1 LIKAAVDAAGPYCW
15 VQFQSLF
22 WRKDHAVGGHD
33 RESVGTHRV
42 YARERFA
49 DFFLPGLFP
58 LLRSRA
64 ACLRVFFDAL
74 PFFGAGDFTP
84 ARRALDKP
92 IAIAY
97 LLEDSIQRLRRL
109 KSGLHPE
116 VRIHILMEL
125 LRRAT
130 VLFGTANPVSNQT
143 R

>member
-1 LIKAAVDAAGPYCW
+1 
-15 VQFQSLF
+15 
-22 WRKDHAVGGHD
+22 
-33 RESVGTHRV
+33 
-42 YARERFA
+42 
-49 DFFLPGLFP
+49 
-58 LLRSRA
+58 
-64 ACLRVFFDAL
+64 L
-74 PFFGAGDFTP
+74 PFFGAGNFTP

-125 LRRAT
+125 LQRAT